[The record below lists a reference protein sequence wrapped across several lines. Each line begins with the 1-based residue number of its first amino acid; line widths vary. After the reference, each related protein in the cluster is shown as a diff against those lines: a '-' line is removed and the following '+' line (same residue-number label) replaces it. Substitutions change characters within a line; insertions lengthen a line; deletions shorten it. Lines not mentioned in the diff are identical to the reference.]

1 MLSKPK
7 NEYISFTYLIATKY
21 LLCDLIQAVLMQVI
35 HIGQMVTVVNDLDV
49 LVEMG
54 VHMSPLDH
62 GVRSVRVGVVT
73 NGIMAVSNAY
83 TLPLPI
89 TFPSASVFSDPLLIS
104 RRTNLFPHGSC
115 TTAHRPI

>member
-49 LVEMG
+49 LV
-54 VHMSPLDH
+54 
-62 GVRSVRVGVVT
+62 
-73 NGIMAVSNAY
+73 
-83 TLPLPI
+83 
-89 TFPSASVFSDPLLIS
+89 
-104 RRTNLFPHGSC
+104 
-115 TTAHRPI
+115 